1 MFSRSCA
8 RLHQK
13 CSSRATLIVFSVC
26 GLFSII
32 LLWLLASIYVTMAV
46 ALADFCYR
54 YQEQSDHCTI
64 DHFVTIMMIRPTP
77 WVQRALNQTFNL
89 TEDVSNYYLRCPQY
103 NKQSP
108 FTSSLE
114 ESNRAILNID
124 ASVKKVVSLAKNQY
138 SSTKLEP
145 ALKNLETASAKTLNL
160 QEALQRDL
168 KCDSLYR

>member
-1 MFSRSCA
+1 
-8 RLHQK
+8 
-13 CSSRATLIVFSVC
+13 
-26 GLFSII
+26 
-32 LLWLLASIYVTMAV
+32 MAV

-54 YQEQSDHCTI
+54 CIFRLLKFPHDH
-64 DHFVTIMMIRPTP
+64 DIRPTP
-77 WVQRALNQTFNL
+77 WVQRALNGTFNL

-108 FTSSLE
+108 FTASLE

-145 ALKNLETASAKTLNL
+145 ALKNLENASARTLIL
-160 QEALQRDL
+160 QEDMQRDL
-168 KCDSLYR
+168 KCDSLYRLTK

>member
-1 MFSRSCA
+1 
-8 RLHQK
+8 
-13 CSSRATLIVFSVC
+13 
-26 GLFSII
+26 
-32 LLWLLASIYVTMAV
+32 
-46 ALADFCYR
+46 
-54 YQEQSDHCTI
+54 
-64 DHFVTIMMIRPTP
+64 MMTRPTP

-145 ALKNLETASAKTLNL
+145 ALKNLENASAKTLNL